1 MRRFVVLLAA
11 LSALLA
17 PLALAAPA
25 AAGGPTSVLLV
36 DPESGHTGALYLSDP
51 DYALL
56 EQQLQSDPQG
66 DPQKVDESLGDRGQ
80 GASVTVTWMIH
91 DVSVWRVDRI
101 FYSAPDGPWVLSQ
114 ANLDGGDPFSVVG
127 VWHRPASAVQL
138 RAMLDRIVLRPES
151 RPAATRVATT
161 TVTATAAAPL
171 PAAAAPAARPG
182 PRPAVGCGV
191 CWVWPR
197 ARCSPCW

>member
-17 PLALAAPA
+17 PVALAAPA

-36 DPESGHTGALYLSDP
+36 EPGTGRTGSLYISDP

-66 DPQKVDESLGDRGQ
+66 ELQKVDESLGDRGQ
-80 GASVTVTWMIH
+80 GASVTVTWLIH
-91 DVSVWRVDRI
+91 DVSIWRVDRI

-114 ANLDGGDPFSVVG
+114 ADLDGGDPFTVVG

-138 RAMLDRIVLRPES
+138 RAMLDRIVLQPGTRT
-151 RPAATRVATT
+151 AVATKLATT
-161 TVTATAAAPL
+161 TVTTTAAAPL
-171 PAAAAPAARPG
+171 PAVAAPPTAEAPTG
-182 PRPAVGCGV
+182 G
-191 CWVWPR
+191 WVWGCWGWPQ
-197 ARCSPCW
+197 APYSPCW